1 MERRFTGGSAD
12 RDLEMSLASPVLARA
27 RSGTRDLTG
36 LRSPLDA
43 VIRDDGSVENS
54 MQRFLNLTVR
64 GFRRLAEVDLELH
77 PLTVWSRSKRG
88 GAGRPL
94 LDALSFLA
102 GSAQGNLN
110 AAVGEMSGL
119 AAMTTYDRT
128 SEVGFGISM
137 TVPSYEPLDYSLS
150 LRPQGAAYL
159 IDRETL
165 QQRRQGYP
173 HPFLH
178 IDSHGTDVKYFE
190 VDQGRLVR
198 PNWEHNPL
206 ESSLSQVPKLFRAPE
221 EFRHRLASSTFYH
234 VLNVEPRSPVRLPQA
249 MRPAPL
255 PGKNG
260 EDLVS
265 SLYYLREAEPD
276 RFEAVEDSLKAAFP
290 GFKRLDFPPVAAGT
304 LAMTWRDNSFS
315 KPLYMHQVSEGMLR
329 FVWLAT
335 LLQSPGL
342 TALTL
347 LDEPEVSLHPE
358 LLSLLAGLLR
368 EAAQRTQ
375 IVVATHSDRLI
386 RFLKP
391 NEVAVMDADGGR
403 DFPL

>member
-1 MERRFTGGSAD
+1 MEKP
-12 RDLEMSLASPVLARA
+12 E
-27 RSGTRDLTG
+27 
-36 LRSPLDA
+36 
-43 VIRDDGSVENS
+43 
-54 MQRFLNLTVR
+54 QRFLTVSVR
-64 GFRRLAEVDLELH
+64 GFRRLASVDLELR
-77 PLTVWSRSKRG
+77 PLTVLI
-88 GAGRPL
+88 GANGVGKSSL
-94 LDALSFLA
+94 LDALSILA

-110 AAVGEMSGL
+110 AALSEMSGL
-119 AAMTTYDRT
+119 AALMTYDGPN
-128 SEVGFGISM
+128 ELGFGISM
-137 TVPSYEPLDYSLS
+137 TVPGYEPLDYSLS
-150 LRPQGAAYL
+150 LRPQGAAYV

-165 QQRRQGYP
+165 RQKRQGYP

-178 IDSHGTDVKYFE
+178 IDSRGPDVKYFE
-190 VDQGRLVR
+190 VEQGKLVR
-198 PNWEHNPL
+198 PSWEHNPL

-221 EFRHRLASSTFYH
+221 EFRRRLASSTFYH
-234 VLNVEPRSPVRLPQA
+234 VLNVEPRSPVRLPQV

-290 GFKRLDFPPVAAGT
+290 TFKRLDFPPVAAGT

-329 FVWLAT
+329 FVWIAT

-375 IVVATHSDRLI
+375 VVVATHSDRLI
-386 RFLKP
+386 RFL
-391 NEVAVMDADGGR
+391 NADEVVVMDAAEDGTSTLRWADKLDLEEWLEEYTLDELWRNGR
-403 DFPL
+403 LGARG